1 MNQPE
6 KLKKKNNVN
15 KNKRNKRSRRQKQ
28 NVEYVKKDTAN
39 QKELRVVVPGIS
51 RNTFTSKWLEVER
64 NYALGL
70 LNPTALLCTRIP
82 SAIPIPT
89 CAASWTGRVTTS
101 LNATG
106 FGFFIL
112 NPFNLNTLFV
122 NNHVSLNDTYPLVN
136 NSTTIVPNG
145 IVNSVS
151 ISRIRV
157 VSAMLKAVDLS
168 PHLTKTGVIIA
179 GMAAFTQMTHAN
191 AVADTLKDA
200 YYSTVIPSQSGGKGV
215 GGVYLPLDSLA
226 LNFDT
231 LGSQPNFFA
240 PFVYFSGCAANAQIS
255 LDYHINYEYI
265 PVAGQTDLL
274 RAVVGDIGDPTSGI
288 RISADMMKTA
298 KGKGNLGRVP
308 IHFALSKPGSART

>member
-6 KLKKKNNVN
+6 KQKA
-15 KNKRNKRSRRQKQ
+15 KNKTNKRQKKSRKNRAKGV
-28 NVEYVKKDTAN
+28 VEYVKKNTAN
-39 QKELRVVVPGIS
+39 QKDLRVVVAGIN
-51 RNTFTSKWLEVER
+51 RNTFTSKWLEIER

-70 LNPTALLCTRIP
+70 LNPTGLLCTRIP

-106 FGFFIL
+106 FGFVVL
-112 NPFNLNTLFV
+112 NPFNLNTIFI
-122 NNHVSLNDTYPLVN
+122 NNHASLTDTYPLVN
-136 NSTTIVPNG
+136 NSTTIVANG
-145 IVNSVS
+145 ITNSVS

-168 PHLTKTGVIIA
+168 PQLTKTGVIIA

-215 GGVYLPLDSLA
+215 GGVYLPLDASA

-288 RISADMMKTA
+288 RISADMIKTA

-308 IHFALSKPGSART
+308 IHFASSKPESART